1 MATLDD
7 ILTTQKN
14 GVVGINNLSQ
24 ELKALYNA
32 YLYNSGQYR
41 STTVTARTE
50 IVRGSG
56 RLVAF
61 IILAAGSAAGTIYD
75 TIILGVTGVT
85 GDGTKATITYSPAY
99 TVTTSDTAYITGIVS
114 SSGNYNEPTGDSVTD
129 VVSTTSFK
137 YANLTTGT
145 YTSGGSIFIPRT
157 AESIVTVSNT
167 ATVGVYTV
175 GAPFSTGL
183 VINPGTG
190 QTISVIYSLD

>member
-14 GVVGINNLSQ
+14 GVVGINNLSL
-24 ELKALYNA
+24 ELKALYNS

-41 STTVTARTE
+41 SATVTARTE
-50 IVRGSG
+50 VARGSG
-56 RLVAF
+56 RLVAL

-85 GDGTKATITYSPAY
+85 GDGTKATISYSPTY
-99 TVTTSDTAYITGIVS
+99 TVTTSDTAYITGIDPA
-114 SSGNYNEPTGDSVTD
+114 GYNEAAGDTVTD

-137 YANLTTGT
+137 YANLTSTA
-145 YTSGGSIFIPRT
+145 YVSGGSIFIPRT
-157 AESIVTVSNT
+157 AESIITVSNS
-167 ATVGVYTV
+167 ASVGVYPI

-183 VINPGTG
+183 VINPGTS

>member
-24 ELKALYNA
+24 ELKALYTA
-32 YLYNSGQYR
+32 YTYNSGQYR
-41 STTVTARTE
+41 SATVTARTE

-99 TVTTSDTAYITGIVS
+99 TVTTSDTAYITGITP
-114 SSGNYNEPTGDSVTD
+114 SGYNNAAGAPVTD
-129 VVSTTSFK
+129 IISTTSFK
-137 YANLTTGT
+137 YANLTTT
-145 YTSGGSIFIPRT
+145 AYTSGGSIFIPRT

-167 ATVGVYTV
+167 ATIGVYTV

>member
-41 STTVTARTE
+41 SATVTTRTQ
-50 IVRGSG
+50 ITSGSG

-75 TIILGVTGVT
+75 TIILNVTGIT
-85 GDGTKATITYSPAY
+85 GDGTKVTIVYSPTY
-99 TVTTSDTAYITGIVS
+99 TVTTSDTAYVTGI
-114 SSGNYNEPTGDSVTD
+114 NPTGYNNATGAPVTD
-129 VVSTTSFK
+129 IVSTNSFK
-137 YANLTTGT
+137 YANTTSST
-145 YTSGGSIFIPRT
+145 YVSGGSIFIPRT
-157 AESIVTVSNT
+157 AESIVTVSNS
-167 ATVGVYTV
+167 AAIGVYTV

>member
-24 ELKALYNA
+24 ELKALYTA
-32 YLYNSGQYR
+32 YIYNSGQYR

-50 IVRGSG
+50 VARGSG
-56 RLVAF
+56 RLIAF
-61 IILAAGSAAGTIYD
+61 ILLAAGSAAGTIYD

-85 GDGTKATITYSPAY
+85 GDGTKATISYSPAY
-99 TVTTSDTAYITGIVS
+99 TVTTSDTAFITGIDP
-114 SSGNYNEPTGDSVTD
+114 SGYNEAAGDAVTD
-129 VVSTTSFK
+129 IVSTNSFK
-137 YANLTTGT
+137 YANLTTSA
-145 YTSGGSIFIPRT
+145 YVSGGSIFIPRT

>member
-41 STTVTARTE
+41 STTITSRTE
-50 IVRGSG
+50 VARGSG
-56 RLVAF
+56 RLVAL

-85 GDGTKATITYSPAY
+85 GDGTKATISYSPAY
-99 TVTTSDTAYITGIVS
+99 TVTTSDTAFITGIDP
-114 SSGNYNEPTGDSVTD
+114 SGYNEAAGDAVTD
-129 VVSTTSFK
+129 IVSTTSFK
-137 YANLTTGT
+137 YANLTTAA
-145 YTSGGSIFIPRT
+145 YVSGGSIFIPRT
-157 AESIVTVSNT
+157 AESIITVSNT

>member
-41 STTVTARTE
+41 STTITSRTE
-50 IVRGSG
+50 VARGSG
-56 RLVAF
+56 RLVAL

-85 GDGTKATITYSPAY
+85 GDGTKATISYSPAY
-99 TVTTSDTAYITGIVS
+99 TVTTSDTAFITGIS
-114 SSGNYNEPTGDSVTD
+114 PSGYNEATGDAVTD
-129 VVSTTSFK
+129 IVSTTSFK
-137 YANLTTGT
+137 YANLTTAA
-145 YTSGGSIFIPRT
+145 YVSGGSIFIPRT
-157 AESIVTVSNT
+157 AESIITVSNT
-167 ATVGVYTV
+167 ATVGIYTI